1 MRTTTRLAPALA
13 GLLLAAGPLSAEI
26 FVQCPAGPGVVCRH
40 LSAGDGFIRMADGEV
55 KYVFGFSDVTGVPAA
70 DVMTTGTLAANFP
83 GPTIEV
89 KEGDRLYLTLSNVGM
104 AMRPDLFD
112 PHSVHWHGFPNA
124 APIFDGMPDGSVAI
138 NQGSSLTYFYNV
150 VDPGTYMY
158 HCHVEATEHMQMGM
172 LANLYVHPAQDGTPY
187 TDGLGRTFTK
197 FAYNDGDGST
207 GFDVE
212 VPIQIGSMDGAFHDA
227 SSSIQPLPFANMKDN
242 YAMLN
247 GRGYPDTVSATPPT
261 PPADNGGKVSQP
273 IDSRIVATAGQR
285 ILLRI
290 SNLNVTR
297 FNTLAT
303 YGLPMRVVGVDARL
317 LRGPSGQDT
326 SYQTSSITIGGGQ
339 TVDVILDTHGVPPG
353 TYPLY
358 TTNLNFLSN
367 DTQDLGGM
375 MTEIV
380 VQ

>member
-138 NQGSSLTYFYNV
+138 NQGASLTYFYNV

-227 SSSIQPLPFANMKDN
+227 SSSIQPLPFANMKDT